1 MNARDRA
8 AVIEAAFSDA
18 IRLHDR
24 TMHQDAAAMLAVVD
38 AVRRALDAGGRV
50 LVCGNG
56 GSAADSQH
64 FAAELVGRFVKER
77 RAFAAVALTT
87 DTSVLTAIGNDYGYE
102 RVFARQVEAIGR
114 SGDVLVAISTSG
126 RSANVL
132 AAMATARERQMVTVA
147 LTGGDGG
154 AIGAAADLHLNVPS
168 PSAARAQEV
177 HRTILHVICE
187 LVEAGLSYDA

>member
-1 MNARDRA
+1 MTERERVA
-8 AVIEAAFSDA
+8 AIEAAFLDT

-24 TMHQDAAAMLAVVD
+24 AMREDAGALLAVVD
-38 AVRRALDAGGRV
+38 AVGGALSRGGQV
-50 LVCGNG
+50 LACGNG

-64 FAAELVGRFVKER
+64 FAAELVGRFCAER
-77 RAFAAVALTT
+77 RALAATSLTT
-87 DTSVLTAIGNDYGYE
+87 DTSILTAVANDYGYE

-114 SGDVLVAISTSG
+114 PGDVLVAISTSG

-132 AAMATARERQMVTVA
+132 AAVAAAKERRMVTVA

-154 AIGAAADLHLNVPS
+154 PVGAAADLHVNVPS

-187 LVEAGLSYDA
+187 LVEAGFSHDA

>member
-1 MNARDRA
+1 MDPRGRA
-8 AVIEAAFSDA
+8 AVVEAAFGDA

-24 TMHQDAAAMLAVVD
+24 VMRQDSAALLAVVD
-38 AVRRALDAGGRV
+38 AMGRALATGGRV
-50 LVCGNG
+50 IVCGNG

-64 FAAELVGRFVKER
+64 FAAELVGRFTKER
-77 RAFAAVALTT
+77 RALAAVALTT
-87 DTSVLTAIGNDYGYE
+87 DTSVLTAIGNDYGFE

-114 SGDVLVAISTSG
+114 PGDVLVGISTSG
-126 RSANVL
+126 RSKNVL
-132 AAMATARERQMVTVA
+132 AAMAAARERQMVTVA

-154 AIGAAADLHLNVPS
+154 AIGAAADFHLNVPS

-187 LVEAGLSYDA
+187 LVEAGLSHDA